1 MSRTTTD
8 DCLVNCPN
16 HFNLAY
22 HAAQR
27 AHQIM
32 RRGDAQVPLGD
43 DKSIVL
49 ALREIAKGLHV
60 VMPLIP
66 EKPPTEETSAATELA
81 AESATATTATMTDAS
96 IIGE

>member
-32 RRGDAQVPLGD
+32 RRGDAQVPQGD

-60 VMPLIP
+60 VMPVIP
-66 EKPPTEETSAATELA
+66 EKPPTPEETTAATA
-81 AESATATTATMTDAS
+81 AVTDAS